1 MSFAVVKPTMDSFNT
16 VIRFLTN
23 QKTTIGYG
31 VMAIATIGGERLF
44 SLFSF
49 QCPCNTEQNF
59 TYGLMYLLGPAL
71 VLLTV
76 GLFLSTALWRLYTG
90 CCLNPMKLCPRGN
103 CIGCISIFM
112 RAVVGALVPPIMW
125 LSVALLNGTFYECAV
140 SGLEDQVIVDLF
152 CKNRTSTCKAE
163 LAKVP
168 CKTSNL
174 PVAETNNLLLMLRAQ
189 SQILGWV
196 LIMSSA
202 LAGLIGTCYKNC
214 RSQVSYL
221 QLTFWK
227 IYMQKER
234 EKFDSF
240 AEDYATKLAERNLK
254 SFFDNTEPEAF
265 SFPNHTA
272 WEQVSAVYTYK
283 HSDQCYSTL
292 QKYVEQPDRDYSS
305 EKMPLQ
311 MEHSLE

>member
-1 MSFAVVKPTMDSFNT
+1 MLVAALKPTMDSFNT
-16 VIRFLTN
+16 VLRFLTN

-31 VMAIATIGGERLF
+31 VMAIATIGGERIF

-49 QCPCNTEQNF
+49 QCPCNTQQNF
-59 TYGLMYLLGPAL
+59 TYGMTYLLGPAV

-76 GLFLSTALWRLYTG
+76 GLFLSTGLWRLYTG
-90 CCLNPMKLCPRGN
+90 CCLNPMKLCPKGN
-103 CIGCISIFM
+103 CIGCASIFLK
-112 RAVVGALVPPIMW
+112 VLVGALVPPIMW

-140 SGLEDQVIVDLF
+140 SGLEDKMITDLF
-152 CKNRTSTCKAE
+152 CKFRNSTCKEE

-174 PVAETNNLLLMLRAQ
+174 PAAETNELLLMLRAQ
-189 SQILGWV
+189 SQILGWILIITSV
-196 LIMSSA
+196 LT
-202 LAGLIGTCYKNC
+202 GLIGTCYKNC

-227 IYMQKER
+227 IYMQKEK

-240 AEDYATKLAERNLK
+240 ADDYATKLAERNLK
-254 SFFDNTEPEAF
+254 SFFENQDPEPF
-265 SFPNHTA
+265 PFPNHTA
-272 WEQVSAVYTYK
+272 WEQVSAVYTFN
-283 HSDQCYSTL
+283 HSEQCYSTL
-292 QKYVEQPDRDYSS
+292 QRYVERPDRDYST
-305 EKMPLQ
+305 EKTPLQ

>member
-1 MSFAVVKPTMDSFNT
+1 MFLAPLKPTMDSFST
-16 VIRFLTN
+16 VVRFLTN

-31 VMAIATIGGERLF
+31 VMAIATIGSERIF

-49 QCPCNTEQNF
+49 QCPCNPDQNF
-59 TYGLMYLLGPAL
+59 SYGLLYMLGPAV

-76 GLFLSTALWRLYTG
+76 GLFLSTALWRLCTG
-90 CCLNPMKLCPRGN
+90 CCLNPTKLCPRGN
-103 CIGCISIFM
+103 CIGCASILLKV
-112 RAVVGALVPPIMW
+112 VVGALVAPIMW

-140 SGLEDQVIVDLF
+140 SGLEDPFIINLF
-152 CKNRTSTCKAE
+152 CKNRTGSCRTE

-174 PVAETNNLLLMLRAQ
+174 PVAETIDLLLMLRAQ

-196 LIMSSA
+196 LIISA
-202 LAGLIGTCYKNC
+202 VLAGLIGTCYKNC

-227 IYMQKER
+227 VYMQKEK

-240 AEDYATKLAERNLK
+240 ADDYATRLAERNMK
-254 SFFDNTEPEAF
+254 AFFNNQDPEAF
-265 SFPNHTA
+265 PFPNHTA
-272 WEQVSAVYTYK
+272 WEEISSIYTYS

-292 QKYVEQPDRDYSS
+292 QRYVESPDRDYTS
-305 EKMPLQ
+305 EKTPLQ
-311 MEHSLE
+311 MEYTLD

>member
-1 MSFAVVKPTMDSFNT
+1 MFVSGLKPTMDSFNT
-16 VIRFLTN
+16 VLRFLTN

-31 VMAIATIGGERLF
+31 VMAIATIGSERIF

-49 QCPCNTEQNF
+49 QCPCNTQQNF
-59 TYGLMYLLGPAL
+59 AYGMTYLLGPAA
-71 VLLTV
+71 VLLTI
-76 GLFLSTALWRLYTG
+76 GLFLSTSLWRLYTG

-103 CIGCISIFM
+103 CIGCISILL
-112 RAVVGALVPPIMW
+112 RVLVGALVPPIMW

-140 SGLEDQVIVDLF
+140 SGLEDKVIVDLF
-152 CKNRTSTCKAE
+152 CKHRNNTCKEE

-174 PVAETNNLLLMLRAQ
+174 PVAETTELLLMLKAQ

-196 LIMSSA
+196 IIITSV

-227 IYMQKER
+227 VYMQKEKD
-234 EKFDSF
+234 KFDSF
-240 AEDYATKLAERNLK
+240 ADDYATRLAERNMK
-254 SFFDNTEPEAF
+254 SFFENQDPEAF
-265 SFPNHTA
+265 PFPNHTA
-272 WEQVSAVYTYK
+272 WEQISSVYTFNNSEQY
-283 HSDQCYSTL
+283 YSTL
-292 QKYVEQPDRDYSS
+292 QKYVEGPNRDYSS
-305 EKMPLQ
+305 DKTPLQ